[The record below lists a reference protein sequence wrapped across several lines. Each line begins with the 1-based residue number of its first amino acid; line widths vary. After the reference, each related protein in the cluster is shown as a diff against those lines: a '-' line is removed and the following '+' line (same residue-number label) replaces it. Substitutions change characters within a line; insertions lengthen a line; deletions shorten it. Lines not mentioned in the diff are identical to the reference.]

1 MDQFAKLWEERDVL
15 YLMEEDKID
24 ELVMPISNGLRLRY
38 FCEGVGSDFYKSKD
52 LTRWNHYYTM
62 AIKTGL
68 NRLFQH
74 LQVCCLDCYE
84 PTPSRIVEYDENGVP
99 LSVEVDEKF
108 KCGDMMG
115 FMHFDH
121 EEVPDSGY
129 ITPSE
134 LPSRNKDVAK
144 SQIMCTNMRC
154 AG

>member
-1 MDQFAKLWEERDVL
+1 MKEFNELWEQRDEL
-15 YLMEEDKID
+15 YLMKEDKID
-24 ELVMPISNGLRLRY
+24 KLVMPISNGLRLRY
-38 FCEGVGSDFYKSKD
+38 FCEGVE
-52 LTRWNHYYTM
+52 RWSEHNKTKEERAHYSQ

-68 NRLFQH
+68 SRFFQH

>member
-1 MDQFAKLWEERDVL
+1 MEKFDKLWEQRDVL
-15 YLMEEDKID
+15 YLMKEDKID
-24 ELVMPISNGLRLRY
+24 KLVMPISNGLRLRY
-38 FCEGVGSDFYKSKD
+38 FCEGVGSDFYKSTD
-52 LTRWNHYYTM
+52 LNKVKIWNG

-74 LQVCCLDCYE
+74 LQVCCMDCYE

-121 EEVPDSGY
+121 EEVPESGY
-129 ITPSE
+129 
-134 LPSRNKDVAK
+134 LPPAQLASRNKDVAK
-144 SQIMCTNMRC
+144 CQIECTNMRC

>member
-1 MDQFAKLWEERDVL
+1 MKEFGELWEQRDEL
-15 YLMEEDKID
+15 YLMKEDKID

-38 FCEGVGSDFYKSKD
+38 FCEGVERWSDPE
-52 LTRWNHYYTM
+52 TTEQRAHYSQ

-68 NRLFQH
+68 SRLFQH
-74 LQVCCLDCYE
+74 LQVCCMDCYE

-115 FMHFDH
+115 VMHHDH
-121 EEVPDSGY
+121 EEVPEGGH
-129 ITPSE
+129 IA
-134 LPSRNKDVAK
+134 PSRLVNHNKDVAK